1 MDSGGPLSTLPEQN
15 TSTSSIGKNGSLGE
29 ISKRAGDRSRW
40 VPGKVLLES
49 IFEKE
54 TFPPRSVR
62 LKLAAH
68 LGVEARQVQVW
79 FQNRRQKLKRDKQRT
94 SAAAG
99 TTTPPPS
106 ESASRTS
113 CVSTPVKLTQIA
125 PAANAYPSP
134 AYTPAAHFAAP
145 VPVPVRAPVPVRTG
159 VAPKPG

>member
-106 ESASRTS
+106 DIGAGPAMGEPHDAGGAASFRLGQPGGPGGGADVWQLSRGRTV
-113 CVSTPVKLTQIA
+113 VSIIKLCE
-125 PAANAYPSP
+125 
-134 AYTPAAHFAAP
+134 
-145 VPVPVRAPVPVRTG
+145 G
-159 VAPKPG
+159 VLL